1 MAASTTQLL
10 ILTSCAL
17 SVITSGVPIAPE
29 EPTKYNKNKG
39 RIVWMVKQ

>member
-1 MAASTTQLL
+1 M
-10 ILTSCAL
+10 
-17 SVITSGVPIAPE
+17 ITSGVPIVPE